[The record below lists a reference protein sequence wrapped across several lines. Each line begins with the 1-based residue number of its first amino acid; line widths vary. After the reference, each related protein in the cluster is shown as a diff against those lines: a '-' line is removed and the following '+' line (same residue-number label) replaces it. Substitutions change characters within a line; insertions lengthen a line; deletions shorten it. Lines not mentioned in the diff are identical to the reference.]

1 MDEREDACFSSDED
15 AVLTDIARTFN
26 VKNIKNRLE
35 LSAVW
40 DSVTEAYNKA
50 TNRSYAKKQLQKR
63 LTNISYKQRKQ
74 EEKLRETTESN
85 REVTQQSTTNDSNDT
100 SGSCEGWAFNEKE
113 TQPCQSGADL
123 EQQKIRAEMAKEMAE
138 LKRAKTEE
146 VRLKKEE
153 ILLKV
158 AVANLKEAEKRAE
171 LIELEVE
178 EKKRQLLIEHN

>member
-1 MDEREDACFSSDED
+1 MDDREDACFSSDED

-63 LTNISYKQRKQ
+63 LTNISYKQRKH

-85 REVTQQSTTNDSNDT
+85 REVPQQTT
-100 SGSCEGWAFNEKE
+100 
-113 TQPCQSGADL
+113 
-123 EQQKIRAEMAKEMAE
+123 
-138 LKRAKTEE
+138 
-146 VRLKKEE
+146 
-153 ILLKV
+153 
-158 AVANLKEAEKRAE
+158 
-171 LIELEVE
+171 IERF
-178 EKKRQLLIEHN
+178 K

>member
-1 MDEREDACFSSDED
+1 MDEREDASFNTDED
-15 AVLTDIARTFN
+15 AILTDIARTFN

-40 DSVTEAYNKA
+40 DSVTESYNKA

-63 LTNISYKQRKQ
+63 LTNISYKQRKN
-74 EEKLRETTESN
+74 EEKLRETESN
-85 REVTQQSTTNDSNDT
+85 REVTQIAEDSNISIPGD
-100 SGSCEGWAFNEKE
+100 GWNLNEKE
-113 TQPCQSGADL
+113 SQNFSVGADL

-153 ILLKV
+153 VLLKV
-158 AVANLKEAEKRAE
+158 AMANLKEVEKRAE

-178 EKKRQLLIEHN
+178 EKKRQLIMLHHT